1 MINVTSHAT
10 LATMPTCDVRDC
22 TSPATDTVP
31 AAGVPGGKLYVCKAD
46 LEKIASGTY
55 TYVVFPE
62 EQKLELRKKS

>member
-1 MINVTSHAT
+1 
-10 LATMPTCDVRDC
+10 MPTCDVRDC
-22 TSPATDTVP
+22 TSQATDTVP

>member
-1 MINVTSHAT
+1 
-10 LATMPTCDVRDC
+10 MPTCDVRGC